1 MWPLET
7 KGLRMNSAGE
17 RARVRRQFAAA
28 SLRSTCRGPPS
39 IPYHPGKADGE
50 PHDDGRDEGEN
61 SGRSTGVRKVV
72 AVDKDEGWQ
81 QEEGSLCFVV
91 ETE

>member
-1 MWPLET
+1 MRGCECT
-7 KGLRMNSAGE
+7 R
-17 RARVRRQFAAA
+17 RANAAPVRRQFAGRVP
-28 SLRSTCRGPPS
+28 SVNLSRPPS

-50 PHDDGRDEGEN
+50 HHDDGRDEGEN

-81 QEEGSLCFVV
+81 QVEGSLCFEI